1 MVYNIARLN
10 RTVILDDRLVQEYT
24 KVDEIREQSFSIVI
38 RSKFGHNPTK
48 EEVSDAEL
56 SNLCNEILF
65 SELKALSLL
74 PNAISFVCNNY
85 EEYKEKTA
93 NNIIFDYQV
102 KD

>member
-1 MVYNIARLN
+1 MLYNITRLN
-10 RTVILDDRLVQEYT
+10 RTVNLDDRLVQEYT

-38 RSKFGHNPTK
+38 RSRFGHNPT
-48 EEVSDAEL
+48 EEEISDEEL

-65 SELKALSLL
+65 SEMKALALL

-93 NNIIFDYQV
+93 NNIAFEYQV
-102 KD
+102 KG